1 MARSRRSRASSTPRF
16 EAASSSTTSRFA
28 APVQT
33 RVQESHAPH
42 GSPAGASAAPR
53 RSQFSAM
60 ARMRAAVVLPTPRG
74 PANRYPCA
82 TRFWA
87 TAPRSAAATWSWTM
101 RSANCLGR
109 YFLASAI
116 ISRNLTRARPLRAR
130 ALRLPELPLR
140 GVDGR
145 SLRPFTGHATSVQCA
160 AHGGAL
166 HAVGH
171 EPALDGDDAAPQAG
185 AVELALVVE
194 PCPVVVVAH
203 GLSERIGECV
213 EPRERGTR
221 GHGGGV
227 WKLQRLPGAR
237 RQLFAAAQQ
246 LRR

>member
-16 EAASSSTTSRFA
+16 DAASSSTTSRLT
-28 APVQT
+28 APPQI
-33 RVQESHAPH
+33 RLHESHSPH
-42 GSPAGASAAPR
+42 GSPAAER
-53 RSQFSAM
+53 RSQLRAI
-60 ARMRAAVVLPTPRG
+60 ARIRAAVVFPTPRG
-74 PANRYPCA
+74 PAKRYPCA

-116 ISRNLTRARPLRAR
+116 ISRNLTRARPLRVR

-185 AVELALVVE
+185 AVELALVE
-194 PCPVVVVAH
+194 QPDPVVVVAH
-203 GLSERIGECV
+203 GLRERVGECV
-213 EPRERGTR
+213 ERSEERRVGKECR
-221 GHGGGV
+221 SRWSPYH
-227 WKLQRLPGAR
+227 
-237 RQLFAAAQQ
+237 
-246 LRR
+246 